1 MENNLENRIKN
12 VMAAVFKLTVDTIN
26 DNASVDTIESWD
38 SLKHMDLIIALEKEF
53 DITIPDDEVVN
64 MLSFGVI
71 LRIVNEAISKR

>member
-1 MENNLENRIKN
+1 MEDRIKN
-12 VMAAVFKLTVDTIN
+12 VMAAVFNLTVDTIN

-38 SLKHMDLIIALEKEF
+38 SLKHMDLIIALENEF

-71 LRIVNEAISKR
+71 LHIVNEAISKR